1 MSLATELRL
10 ASDEHK
16 KELLKRLARI
26 EGQIRGIRE
35 LIESEEDCERVAQQ
49 LAAAREAMNKV
60 FSELVARTIEQNCL
74 QNKSVDAAAREKLET
89 IARILAK
96 YA

>member
-1 MSLATELRL
+1 MSVMTELKL

-26 EGQIRGIRE
+26 EGQVRGIRE
-35 LIESEEDCERVAQQ
+35 LIEREEGCELVAQQ
-49 LAAAREAMNKV
+49 LAAAREAMSKV

-74 QNKSVDAAAREKLET
+74 KNESVDPVAREKLET

>member
-1 MSLATELRL
+1 MSVVAELKL
-10 ASDEHK
+10 ASHEHK
-16 KELLKRLARI
+16 KELLKRLSRI

-35 LIESEEDCERVAQQ
+35 LIEREEDCERVAQQ

-74 QNKSVDAAAREKLET
+74 QNKAVDPVAREKLET